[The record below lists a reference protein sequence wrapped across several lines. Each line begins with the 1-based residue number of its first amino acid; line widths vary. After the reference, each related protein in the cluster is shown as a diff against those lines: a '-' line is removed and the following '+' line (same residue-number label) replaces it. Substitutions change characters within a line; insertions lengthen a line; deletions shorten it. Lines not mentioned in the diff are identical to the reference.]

1 VVVMGTGE
9 GVGLKYVVILIKN
22 SFSFVMLSL

>member
-22 SFSFVMLSL
+22 SISFVMLSL